1 MSKQVSVFL
10 LYNEHDFTK
19 FLVQELQKLS
29 FISQIFLLSSLDCKT
44 KIAGTKILK
53 IENPFDSKTINLIK
67 GNANSDY
74 ILFLTQD
81 IMIELGQFA
90 LERFLYVAENTGSG
104 LLFSD
109 YLEIKGEEKKPHPLI
124 DYQLGSIRD
133 DFNFGPL
140 LFITKEAMKNYEQSF
155 DYKFAGLYDFCLNI
169 SRSKNILRIPEYLY
183 STVATDFRKSGE
195 KLFDYVNPKNRDVQV
210 EMEKAATEHLKKIG
224 AYLKPEFVQIN
235 FEEKTFLY
243 EASVIIPVKN
253 RVKTIRDAIQSVLNQ
268 NTNFNFNLFVVDN
281 YSTDG
286 TTDIIREFADKNEKV
301 NHLIP
306 VRKDLGIGGCWNEA
320 VHHKDC
326 GMFSVQL
333 DSDDIYKGTDTLQ
346 KIVDTFKREK
356 CAMVIGSYTLTDF
369 KLNELPPGIIDHR
382 EWTPENGR
390 NNALR
395 INGLGA
401 PRAYYTP
408 VLRSIKIPNVSYGED
423 YAISLAI
430 SRNYKISRIFESI
443 YFCRRWEENSD
454 SALSIEKQNT
464 YNIYKDRIRTIEIMS
479 RQNKN
484 LANSK

>member
-1 MSKQVSVFL
+1 
-10 LYNEHDFTK
+10 
-19 FLVQELQKLS
+19 
-29 FISQIFLLSSLDCKT
+29 
-44 KIAGTKILK
+44 LK

-90 LERFLYVAENTGSG
+90 LERFLYVAENTGSD

-155 DYKFAGLYDFCLNI
+155 DYKFAGLYDLCLNI

-183 STVATDFRKSGE
+183 STVATDLRKSGE

-430 SRNYKISRIFESI
+430 SRNYKIGRIFESI

-484 LANSK
+484 LANSN